1 MREANGGTPRLAD
14 RAGPRGTEA
23 RPRRLRHARLSG
35 QSSQLCCVRFFF
47 PYELNFAWANV
58 KIGQWDVG
66 GGDVCCQR
74 ESACPAA
81 DMLAQ

>member
-1 MREANGGTPRLAD
+1 MLWATAMSEEPGAGSKRGHAATGGPGWTEGD
-14 RAGPRGTEA
+14 RGPEQPA
-23 RPRRLRHARLSG
+23 LLHE
-35 QSSQLCCVRFFF
+35 VFF
-47 PYELNFAWANV
+47 PSELNFAWANV

>member
-14 RAGPRGTEA
+14 RAGPRGTE
-23 RPRRLRHARLSG
+23 G
-35 QSSQLCCVRFFF
+35 QSSQLCCMRFFF
-47 PYELNFAWANV
+47 PSKLNFAWANV